1 MAKSV
6 FVLGMDITW
15 NSARGDSAQLNVSR
29 PLREINSEKFKRRT
43 IGESGDVNPQWDQ
56 PLMIDHE
63 YALLLERTGALV
75 PRREYQL
82 RLEINPEDPLA
93 GAIVTEL
100 IPVDQE
106 IKKHFEASMKNSSR
120 LKNVCMRHRR

>member
-1 MAKSV
+1 MAKAV

-15 NSARGDSAQLNVSR
+15 NSARGEGAQLNVSR
-29 PLREINSEKFKRRT
+29 SLREINSEKFKRRT

-56 PLMIDHE
+56 PISVDID

-75 PRREYQL
+75 PRREYEL

-93 GAIVTEL
+93 GAVVTEL
-100 IPVDQE
+100 VPVDPE
-106 IKKHFEASMKNSSR
+106 IKEHFKKSLGK
-120 LKNVCMRHRR
+120 

>member
-15 NSARGDSAQLNVSR
+15 NSARGDSAQLNISR

-56 PLMIDHE
+56 PLMIEHS

-75 PRREYQL
+75 PRREYELQ
-82 RLEINPEDPLA
+82 LEINPEDPLA
-93 GAIVTEL
+93 GAIVTAL

-106 IKKHFEASMKNSSR
+106 IKKHFETSMKS
-120 LKNVCMRHRR
+120 VQG

>member
-56 PLMIDHE
+56 PLMIDHQ

-82 RLEINPEDPLA
+82 RLEINPDDPLA
-93 GAIVTEL
+93 GAICDRTH
-100 IPVDQE
+100 P
-106 IKKHFEASMKNSSR
+106 
-120 LKNVCMRHRR
+120 CG

>member
-56 PLMIDHE
+56 PLMIDHT

-75 PRREYQL
+75 PRREYEL
-82 RLEINPEDPLA
+82 RLEINPDDPLA

-106 IKKHFEASMKNSSR
+106 IKKHFETSMK
-120 LKNVCMRHRR
+120 VQG

>member
-56 PLMIDHE
+56 PLMIDHQ

-82 RLEINPEDPLA
+82 RLEINP
-93 GAIVTEL
+93 
-100 IPVDQE
+100 IPVDDD
-106 IKKHFEASMKNSSR
+106 IKKHFEAS
-120 LKNVCMRHRR
+120 LKAK

>member
-1 MAKSV
+1 MYLAW
-6 FVLGMDITW
+6 T
-15 NSARGDSAQLNVSR
+15 SARGDSAQLNVSR

-56 PLMIDHE
+56 PLMIDHQ
-63 YALLLERTGALV
+63 YALVLERTGALV

-82 RLEINPEDPLA
+82 RLEINPDDPLA

-100 IPVDQE
+100 IPVDDD
-106 IKKHFEASMKNSSR
+106 IKKHFEAS
-120 LKNVCMRHRR
+120 LKAK

>member
-15 NSARGDSAQLNVSR
+15 NSARGDSAQLNISR

-56 PLMIDHE
+56 PLMMDHE

-75 PRREYQL
+75 PRREYEL

-93 GAIVTEL
+93 GAIVTQL
-100 IPVDQE
+100 IPVDAE
-106 IKKHFEASMKNSSR
+106 IKKHFEASLGKQS
-120 LKNVCMRHRR
+120 

>member
-43 IGESGDVNPQWDQ
+43 IGESGDVNPN
-56 PLMIDHE
+56 
-63 YALLLERTGALV
+63 G
-75 PRREYQL
+75 
-82 RLEINPEDPLA
+82 INL
-93 GAIVTEL
+93 
-100 IPVDQE
+100 
-106 IKKHFEASMKNSSR
+106 
-120 LKNVCMRHRR
+120 

>member
-56 PLMIDHE
+56 PLMIDHT

-75 PRREYQL
+75 PRREYEL
-82 RLEINPEDPLA
+82 RLEINPDDPFT

-106 IKKHFEASMKNSSR
+106 IKKHFETSMKAQG
-120 LKNVCMRHRR
+120 

>member
-56 PLMIDHE
+56 PLMIDHQ

-75 PRREYQL
+75 SRREYQL
-82 RLEINPEDPLA
+82 RLEINPDDPLA

-100 IPVDQE
+100 IPVDDD
-106 IKKHFEASMKNSSR
+106 IKKHFEAL
-120 LKNVCMRHRR
+120 LKAK

>member
-15 NSARGDSAQLNVSR
+15 NPARGDSAQLNVSR

-43 IGESGDVNPQWDQ
+43 IGESSDVNPQWDQ
-56 PLMIDHE
+56 PLMIDHQ

-82 RLEINPEDPLA
+82 RLEINPDDPLA

-100 IPVDQE
+100 IPVDDD
-106 IKKHFEASMKNSSR
+106 IKKHFEAS
-120 LKNVCMRHRR
+120 LKAK

>member
-56 PLMIDHE
+56 PLMIDHT
-63 YALLLERTGALV
+63 YALRLERTGVLLV
-75 PRREYQL
+75 NMIVGHWSGRVV
-82 RLEINPEDPLA
+82 RLMS
-93 GAIVTEL
+93 
-100 IPVDQE
+100 
-106 IKKHFEASMKNSSR
+106 KR
-120 LKNVCMRHRR
+120 

>member
-63 YALLLERTGALV
+63 YACFLSALALSFLAV
-75 PRREYQL
+75 NTNCAW
-82 RLEINPEDPLA
+82 RLTQKTHWQAL
-93 GAIVTEL
+93 
-100 IPVDQE
+100 
-106 IKKHFEASMKNSSR
+106 S
-120 LKNVCMRHRR
+120 

>member
-1 MAKSV
+1 TAE
-6 FVLGMDITW
+6 
-15 NSARGDSAQLNVSR
+15 LNFAR

-56 PLMIDHE
+56 PLMIDHQ

-100 IPVDQE
+100 IPVDDD
-106 IKKHFEASMKNSSR
+106 IKKHFEAS
-120 LKNVCMRHRR
+120 LKAK

>member
-1 MAKSV
+1 MSKSV

-15 NSARGDSAQLNVSR
+15 NSARGDSAQLNISR

-56 PLMIDHE
+56 PLMIEHS

-82 RLEINPEDPLA
+82 QLEINPEDPLS
-93 GAIVTEL
+93 GAIVTAL
-100 IPVDQE
+100 IPVDPE
-106 IKKHFEASMKNSSR
+106 LKKHFEASMKS
-120 LKNVCMRHRR
+120 VQG

>member
-1 MAKSV
+1 MTKAV

-15 NSARGDSAQLNVSR
+15 NSARGDSAQLNISR

-56 PLMIDHE
+56 PLMIDYD
-63 YALLLERTGALV
+63 YATKLERTGALV
-75 PRREYQL
+75 PRREYEL
-82 RLEINPEDPLA
+82 RLEINPTDPLA

-100 IPVDQE
+100 IPVDDE
-106 IKKHFEASMKNSSR
+106 IKQHFQSSMKG
-120 LKNVCMRHRR
+120 K

>member
-15 NSARGDSAQLNVSR
+15 NSARGESAQLNISR
-29 PLREINSEKFKRRT
+29 SLREIETEKFRRRT

-56 PLMIDHE
+56 PLRLDLD
-63 YALLLERTGALV
+63 YALKLERTGALV

-82 RLEINPEDPLA
+82 KLEIDPVDPLA
-93 GAIVTEL
+93 GSIVVEL
-100 IPVDQE
+100 IPVDEE
-106 IKKHFEASMKNSSR
+106 IKKHFAAS
-120 LKNVCMRHRR
+120 LK